1 MKVLVLGGGGRE
13 HALAWKIARSREV
26 EQVFCAPGNAGI
38 VRVARCVPLSP
49 GDVVGVREFVKAE
62 GIDLVVVGPEN
73 PLVDGLADALRSD
86 GTLVFGPSSD
96 AARLEGSKAFAKQF
110 MARHGIPTARF
121 QVFDAYDPL
130 IGFLQSHD
138 GPLVMK
144 ADGLAA
150 GKGVMMCRN
159 REEALNAAT
168 YIMKEGA
175 FGEAGRRVVAE
186 ELLVGEEAS
195 YLALV
200 HGEEVVP
207 LASSQDHKRLLEGDR
222 GPNTGGMGAYSPAP
236 VVTPEVEERIL
247 REIIHPTVKGMVAEG
262 RPFSGLLYAG
272 LMIEE
277 EEPRVLEFNVRFG
290 DPECQPLLLRMDEDL
305 VPLLRA
311 AADGSLTSRE
321 LRWREGTTC
330 CVVMASDGYPGAYDK
345 GVPIRGLDDVQEG
358 TELVVFHA
366 GTALADG
373 ESGPEVVTAGGRV
386 LGVTTYGEDALDARN
401 KAYDA
406 METIRWVGAVYRRDI
421 GQRAVNRLKEE
432 G

>member
-1 MKVLVLGGGGRE
+1 
-13 HALAWKIARSREV
+13 
-26 EQVFCAPGNAGI
+26 
-38 VRVARCVPLSP
+38 
-49 GDVVGVREFVKAE
+49 
-62 GIDLVVVGPEN
+62 
-73 PLVDGLADALRSD
+73 
-86 GTLVFGPSSD
+86 
-96 AARLEGSKAFAKQF
+96 
-110 MARHGIPTARF
+110 
-121 QVFDAYDPL
+121 
-130 IGFLQSHD
+130 
-138 GPLVMK
+138 
-144 ADGLAA
+144 
-150 GKGVMMCRN
+150 
-159 REEALNAAT
+159 
-168 YIMKEGA
+168 
-175 FGEAGRRVVAE
+175 
-186 ELLVGEEAS
+186 
-195 YLALV
+195 
-200 HGEEVVP
+200 
-207 LASSQDHKRLLEGDR
+207 
-222 GPNTGGMGAYSPAP
+222 
-236 VVTPEVEERIL
+236 
-247 REIIHPTVKGMVAEG
+247 
-262 RPFSGLLYAG
+262 
-272 LMIEE
+272 MIEE